1 MRLGQLARQLDI
13 KIEKIVTFLEKE
25 KKITI
30 GEHPNTKVEDD
41 LVAII
46 TAYFKPVE
54 QKSKEIV
61 VKKPKVVKEKKEK
74 VVTVE
79 APILQK
85 EPEHI
90 AAPSFKMDGPKI
102 IGKINIPDKTQI
114 QVEVDGVVY
123 NQDFLDKKKK
133 EELEAERN
141 RIALEKEQK
150 KKEEKEIR
158 EKAIEQRRL
167 EEERQEMLKKEAHH
181 ILSVEEERKRAAEEK
196 KMLEREAKLEKQ
208 RKQKQKEFYSK
219 THAVK
224 QTTSKKSTEKKTI
237 LKKESEKSNE
247 PKVKLSPFKKFIKWM
262 NT

>member
-13 KIEKIVTFLEKE
+13 KIDKIVTFLEKE
-25 KKITI
+25 KQITI
-30 GEHPNTKVEDD
+30 GEHPNTKVEDE
-41 LVAII
+41 LVAAI
-46 TAYFKPVE
+46 TSHFKPVE
-54 QKSKEIV
+54 QKVKEIV

-74 VVTVE
+74 IVKTPVLV
-79 APILQK
+79 IQK

-90 AAPSFKMDGPKI
+90 AAPSLKIGGPKI

-133 EELEAERN
+133 DEQEAERN

-150 KKEEKEIR
+150 KKEEKELR
-158 EKAIEQRRL
+158 EKAIEQRKL
-167 EEERQEMLKKEAHH
+167 EVEHQEMLKKEAHH
-181 ILSVEEERKRAAEEK
+181 ILSVEEERKRAVEEK
-196 KMLEREAKLEKQ
+196 KIRDRDAKLEKQ
-208 RKQKQKEFYSK
+208 RKQKQKEFYAK

-224 QTTSKKSTEKKTI
+224 QTTSNKSIEKKII
-237 LKKESEKSNE
+237 LKKESEKSIE
-247 PKVKLSPFKKFIKWM
+247 PKVKLSPYKKFIKWM